1 MRQAK
6 THALLAAVAAL
17 MITSATEASPQDTGR
32 SYLPPQSSPS
42 QDATKSAETSPKET
56 GRPAHKVRAR
66 AHHRRVSGP
75 YVADPPDFLLL
86 PGLLFSPFF

>member
-6 THALLAAVAAL
+6 TRAVLAAIAAV
-17 MITSATEASPQDTGR
+17 MITSATEASPQNNEH

-75 YVADPPDFLLL
+75 YVADTPDFLLL
-86 PGLLFSPFF
+86 PGLLFPPFF